1 MSLIQRVTSIDGTDR
16 ESTYGT
22 VKSVRRVISYD
33 AFPPREEPS
42 QPEVA
47 TQLHTVTAYKV
58 STAKRIGMILVP
70 FEPDLLGICN

>member
-42 QPEVA
+42 QPEQA
-47 TQLHTVTAYKV
+47 TQLHSVTAYKV
-58 STAKRIGMILVP
+58 STAKRVGMSHLILP
-70 FEPDLLGICN
+70 S